1 MSLYVK
7 HSMGGDYPP
16 RIVCFVCGTEG
27 PADYPLYTRYPK
39 PFADSDDYTFYS
51 FQPSRGGCRDFE
63 ASTSLSVPAGADSS
77 PWMSSSGPGE
87 RCKRLSHLLLVPD
100 EAVGRQRAG
109 RGPRREQGLLS

>member
-39 PFADSDDYTFYS
+39 SFANSDDYIHLPLIPALTGW
-51 FQPSRGGCRDFE
+51 PSRLRGL
-63 ASTSLSVPAGADSS
+63 SPTSLSCWS
-77 PWMSSSGPGE
+77 
-87 RCKRLSHLLLVPD
+87 
-100 EAVGRQRAG
+100 
-109 RGPRREQGLLS
+109 